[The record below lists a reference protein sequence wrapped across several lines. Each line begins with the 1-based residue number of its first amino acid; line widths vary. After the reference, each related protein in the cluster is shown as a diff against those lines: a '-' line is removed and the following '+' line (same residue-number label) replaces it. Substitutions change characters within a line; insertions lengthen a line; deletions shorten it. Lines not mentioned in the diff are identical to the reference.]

1 MRNDLKALAVLTLAV
16 FAAACAGATV
26 DQEAAVEEEEQPQ
39 AESRQP
45 APAAA
50 TPGYGQQPAAAAP
63 TQAARPSSGQQ
74 AAPPP
79 PPEPATI
86 EVPAGT
92 VLEAETMRRITTAKI
107 QPGDRFRA
115 STIVPVVVGNEV
127 AIPVGTIIRGVITEA
142 VSATR
147 MKGQASLTLSFEEL
161 RLPDGQ
167 EVPISAVLTQEGK
180 EIGKRTAGIVG
191 GSAAGGAVLGKIIGK
206 DTKGAVA
213 GALVGAAVGTGIAA
227 AQEGQELDLPKG
239 TGVAVELKAPIRV
252 AVAPEGA

>member
-1 MRNDLKALAVLTLAV
+1 MRNDLRPLAVLTLAIL
-16 FAAACAGATV
+16 AAACAVAPV
-26 DQEAAVEEEEQPQ
+26 EQEATVEEESQPQ
-39 AESRQP
+39 AESRQA

-50 TPGYGQQPAAAAP
+50 PSYGQQPAAAAP
-63 TQAARPSSGQQ
+63 TQAASPSSGGQ
-74 AAPPP
+74 AAP
-79 PPEPATI
+79 PPEPATV

-115 STIVPVVVGNEV
+115 STIVPVVVGKDV
-127 AIPVGTIIRGVITEA
+127 VIPVGTIIRGVVTEA

-147 MKGQASLTLSFEEL
+147 MKGRASLTLTFEEL

-167 EVPISAVLTQEGK
+167 RVPISAVLTQEGK

-191 GSAAGGAVLGKIIGK
+191 GSAAGGAILGKIIGK

-227 AQEGQELDLPKG
+227 AQDGQELDLPKG
-239 TGVAVELKAPIRV
+239 TGVAVQLSAPIQV
-252 AVAPEGA
+252 ALTPEGA